1 MKNYIAISIIGL
13 ALSGCQPEVIEKVT
27 FIERPAQA
35 GNVARP
41 APKPAAVVGVWSGSS
56 YGESITVKF
65 GSNGSFILNN
75 DAGSNSG
82 SWASQ
87 GSGSYSLNIAGQSGR
102 MVLLNPST
110 ASLNIGGST
119 IELRR

>member
-13 ALSGCQPEVIEKVT
+13 ALSGCQPEVIEDGT
-27 FIERPAQA
+27 FIEKPAQA
-35 GNVARP
+35 GNFARP

-56 YGESITVKF
+56 HGESITVKF
-65 GSNGSFILNN
+65 GSNGSVILNN
-75 DAGSNSG
+75 DAGAHSG
-82 SWASQ
+82 SWSSQ
-87 GSGSYSLNIAGQSGR
+87 GSGRYGVNVAGQSGS
-102 MVLLNPST
+102 MVLLNSLT